1 MCSQSLVQFLPLPL
15 TRKSWAN
22 SVNFCCLI
30 YKTTIKRAHPSPI
43 PDHNAMSGSVYI
55 SLGPLEASCPS
66 LTMDRGSKCEAP
78 SPSLIPSVIFLW
90 RQEGLPSP
98 SQGPRC
104 LGGWAL
110 SWSLGGAQQEP
121 PGTPD
126 DAHLLS
132 GQRQLFH
139 CKTLELRLR
148 EDPETQG
155 LHSRTVQEPKLTFG
169 VLKAQFK
176 ALSPAPITQNVFLL
190 CLCPGPQKKLRQ

>member
-1 MCSQSLVQFLPLPL
+1 MQSESLVQFLPLPL

-78 SPSLIPSVIFLW
+78 SPSLIPSVMFLW

-126 DAHLLS
+126 DPSLVRAKAALPL
-132 GQRQLFH
+132 QDAR
-139 CKTLELRLR
+139 T
-148 EDPETQG
+148 ETQ
-155 LHSRTVQEPKLTFG
+155 RRPRD
-169 VLKAQFK
+169 
-176 ALSPAPITQNVFLL
+176 
-190 CLCPGPQKKLRQ
+190 PGPTQQNSTRAKTDLRGSEGPV